1 MADRDE
7 LAPGSQEAY
16 ELLLTEYYDL
26 CSLYDDRCMQIK
38 ELEKENQKLQ
48 AELVASEYYY
58 SSSQDL
64 LLRLTKYAGL

>member
-26 CSLYDDRCMQIK
+26 LSLYDDRCIQIK
-38 ELEKENQKLQ
+38 ELEKENQQLRAK
-48 AELVASEYYY
+48 LVANEYYY
-58 SSSQDL
+58 SSSQE
-64 LLRLTKYAGL
+64 KYAGL